1 MIMNISHTSSSLL
14 KNVEVI

>member
-1 MIMNISHTSSSLL
+1 MNISHTSSSLL